1 MDRVLIQHSERL
13 FVLSAEESPD
23 ETLLLDYGA
32 VELLMTEL
40 RNKFHYV
47 VVDVPRSP
55 NACTQQVLQSAT
67 DLLLV
72 TDLSLAGMR
81 DTMRITGMLPTTN
94 ASCNTTLVV
103 NRVGEHKQGEMPRA
117 EFEKGVG
124 RKLDLMLPFDAKT
137 VAAATNFGQPVASG
151 KGPVAAGL
159 REITERLCGPPA
171 GAAAARAGRLAEA
184 AQENLRARH
193 VRSSSTGG
201 GACPPGSPPP
211 RGRPPPASARP
222 RQPPP
227 PPPAAGARARR
238 RPTPSNQAANE
249 KRAAAAKAVFG
260 RIQMGL
266 LERIDASAAAKLSRE
281 ELQRQIAELIAE
293 IVAEEKLSVTSR
305 EQQELTVTL
314 VDDMVGFGPLEPLL
328 ADETVNDIMVNGPQ
342 QVYVERKGKLELTD
356 IRFRDNAHVMN
367 IAQRIV
373 TRIGRR
379 VDETCPIADARLP
392 DGSRVNIIA
401 PPLAIDG
408 CSISIRKF
416 SKKSI
421 TLDVMIRQRNM
432 AENLGK
438 VLKIAA
444 ACRLNV
450 VISGGTGSGKTTM
463 LNAMSH
469 LIDPAERVVTIEDA
483 AELQL
488 QQPHVVRLETRPPNL
503 EGTGEITMRDLVK
516 NALRMRPDRIICGE
530 VRGPE
535 ALDMLQA
542 MNTGHDGSMCTLH
555 ANNPREA
562 LTRMENMIGMAS
574 VNLPSKAVR
583 TQITGAVNL
592 IVQIQ
597 RMRDGVRRVTHVTEV
612 IGMEGEVITTQDLF
626 TFDFQG
632 ENRDGTLIGPV
643 QVERRAAAL
652 RQARGLFR
660 PRSRAPAG
668 DDDMNALLQQIARDP
683 NLLSAVVFG
692 GSLLVVGLVAVAVA
706 DPVPEGRAAP
716 APPPRAPAGRAARHA
731 RRRAASRPRSRASG
745 ATRRDSSIASVD
757 KLIKRLLP
765 NVGILRHA
773 PRAQRLAAQGR
784 RLPADLPRP
793 RRRRPRLAMAF
804 ASGLSPLDQRLPRP
818 RARHRPA
825 EPDPAAPDRP
835 ADQEVRDAAARGPR
849 PDRPR
854 HPVRSAGDRGAQ
866 DHRRRDR
873 GSGRRSSSARSPIR

>member
-1 MDRVLIQHSERL
+1 M
-13 FVLSAEESPD
+13 
-23 ETLLLDYGA
+23 
-32 VELLMTEL
+32 
-40 RNKFHYV
+40 V
-47 VVDVPRSP
+47 VVHR
-55 NACTQQVLQSAT
+55 
-67 DLLLV
+67 
-72 TDLSLAGMR
+72 R
-81 DTMRITGMLPTTN
+81 RRLPPK
-94 ASCNTTLVV
+94 A
-103 NRVGEHKQGEMPRA
+103 
-117 EFEKGVG
+117 
-124 RKLDLMLPFDAKT
+124 
-137 VAAATNFGQPVASG
+137 
-151 KGPVAAGL
+151 L
-159 REITERLCGPPA
+159 RQR
-171 GAAAARAGRLAEA
+171 
-184 AQENLRARH
+184 Q
-193 VRSSSTGG
+193 
-201 GACPPGSPPP
+201 
-211 RGRPPPASARP
+211 RGRPLPRP
-222 RQPPP
+222 RAAAPPPSPPP
-227 PPPAAGARARR
+227 PPPAQNRTAAPLPAG
-238 RPTPSNQAANE
+238 SQAANE

-266 LERIDASAAAKLSRE
+266 LERIDASAAAKLSRD
-281 ELQRQIAELIAE
+281 ELQRQIAELIGE

-328 ADETVNDIMVNGPQ
+328 ADESVNDIMVNGPQ

-373 TRIGRR
+373 TRVGRR

-432 AENLGK
+432 ADNLGK

-597 RMRDGVRRVTHVTEV
+597 RMRDGVRRVTHVTEI

-632 ENRDGTLIGPV
+632 ENRDGTLIGQFKSSGVRPHFTK
-643 QVERRAAAL
+643 RAAYF
-652 RQARGLFR
+652 GLD
-660 PRSRAPAG
+660 RA
-668 DDDMNALLQQIARDP
+668 LQQ
-683 NLLSAVVFG
+683 
-692 GSLLVVGLVAVAVA
+692 
-706 DPVPEGRAAP
+706 
-716 APPPRAPAGRAARHA
+716 
-731 RRRAASRPRSRASG
+731 
-745 ATRRDSSIASVD
+745 
-757 KLIKRLLP
+757 
-765 NVGILRHA
+765 
-773 PRAQRLAAQGR
+773 
-784 RLPADLPRP
+784 
-793 RRRRPRLAMAF
+793 AMMT
-804 ASGLSPLDQRLPRP
+804 
-818 RARHRPA
+818 
-825 EPDPAAPDRP
+825 
-835 ADQEVRDAAARGPR
+835 
-849 PDRPR
+849 
-854 HPVRSAGDRGAQ
+854 
-866 DHRRRDR
+866 
-873 GSGRRSSSARSPIR
+873 